1 MTQSRNSVSIV
12 IPVLNAEPYLER
24 LLNAL
29 KNQRPA
35 PPQEIILVDSGST
48 DQTRQIATA
57 HPEVRMIE
65 IEHFTHGGSRN
76 MGAVKATGDI
86 VIFLTQD
93 ALPRDP
99 LWLQALTIPL
109 EDPTVATACS
119 RQIPYPDATPME
131 RFFLQKRFPEIGE
144 VRNLE
149 TLNGDIS
156 YERILFSDV
165 SCAIRR
171 SVLLENPFDETLIM
185 SEDQLLARDL
195 IHAGFTMVYAPE
207 SVVVHSHRYTLYQ
220 TFKRYFDSVCALDE
234 IFPEQQ
240 LSDSAKMGA
249 QYVAEEIRHLFRHAP
264 LWLLYYPAYTA
275 VKVAA
280 TVLAH
285 NRNHLPKAMLR
296 QVSMHAYHWK

>member
-24 LLNAL
+24 LLNVL

-57 HPEVRMIE
+57 HPEVRIIE

-76 MGAVKATGDI
+76 RGAAEASGDI
-86 VIFLTQD
+86 VVFLTQD

-109 EDPTVATACS
+109 EDPTVATVCS

-185 SEDQLLARDL
+185 SEDQQLARNL
-195 IHAGFTMVYAPE
+195 IREGFTMVYAPE
-207 SVVVHSHRYTLYQ
+207 SVVVHSHRYTLIQ
-220 TFKRYFDSVCALDE
+220 TLKRYFDSVCALDE
-234 IFPEQQ
+234 MFPDQR
-240 LSDSAKMGA
+240 LKGSARIGI
-249 QYVAEEIRHLFRHAP
+249 QYVREEIIYLIRHAP
-264 LWLLYYPAYTA
+264 LWLLYYPAYIG
-275 VKVAA
+275 VKTAA

-285 NRNHLPKAMLR
+285 NRDRLPKAMLR
-296 QVSMHAYHWK
+296 RVSMHAYHWK